1 MEEKISSFL
10 LGMGDMVLPKPPSQ
24 LNPLLQA
31 YIGDAVYEVYV
42 RYHLLAIGVVKPHDL
57 QKRATQYVS
66 AVAQA
71 KASRVIERELT
82 EMEADVLRRGRNAK
96 SGSVAKSAS
105 ITQYRSSTG
114 LEALIGYL
122 YLTGQQ
128 ERLELLMKQIIQA
141 LEE

>member
-1 MEEKISSFL
+1 MEEKMNSFL
-10 LGMGDMVLPKPPSQ
+10 LGMGETALPKPPSQ

-31 YIGDAVYEVYV
+31 YVGDAVYEVYV
-42 RYHLLAIGVVKPHDL
+42 RYHLLSIGIVKPNDL

-66 AVAQA
+66 AIAQA
-71 KASRVIERELT
+71 KASRVIESELT
-82 EMEADVLRRGRNAK
+82 EAEADVLRRGRNAK

-105 ITQYRSSTG
+105 VTQYRSSTG
-114 LEALIGYL
+114 LEALVGYL

-128 ERLELLMKQIIQA
+128 DRLEQLMKRIIEA